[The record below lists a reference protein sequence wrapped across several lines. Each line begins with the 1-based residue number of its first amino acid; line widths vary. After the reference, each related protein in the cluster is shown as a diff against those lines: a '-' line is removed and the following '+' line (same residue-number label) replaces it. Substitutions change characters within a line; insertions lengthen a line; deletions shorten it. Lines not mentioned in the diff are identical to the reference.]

1 MDESIIIH
9 QKGSRQWK
17 HLFYNIPLEACLC
30 SKHHEICL
38 LTPVTRMVPSPSS
51 YVVELTAEHVGATI
65 VS

>member
-1 MDESIIIH
+1 M
-9 QKGSRQWK
+9 
-17 HLFYNIPLEACLC
+17 FYNIPLEACLC